1 MTRETQSV
9 LVAVIEDDAL
19 QLTAM
24 RMLLESW
31 GYRTISA
38 HTPGALAEAAL
49 ATPPDV
55 IVSDFRL
62 PGKMSGIEAVDA
74 LRQLTGRIIPAV
86 LQTGD
91 TAASLVE
98 QANARGYTLLHKP
111 YDPNRLKLVLDRL
124 LVDIP
129 S

>member
-1 MTRETQSV
+1 MKRETDGA

-31 GYRTISA
+31 GYRTITA
-38 HTPGALAEAAL
+38 PTPDALAEAAA

-62 PGKMSGIEAVDA
+62 PGEMSGIEAVDA
-74 LRQLTGRIIPAV
+74 LRQLTGRTIPAV

-91 TAASLVE
+91 TATSLVE
-98 QANARGYTLLHKP
+98 QANERGYTLLHKP
-111 YDPNRLKLVLDRL
+111 YDPNRLRAVLNRL
-124 LVDIP
+124 LTEI